1 MNILHVIADLE
12 IGGAQK
18 MLTELLP
25 YQSISNNRIT
35 LLILGTYNQNFV
47 DTVKNSGINIITA
60 DKKSIYSPSNL
71 FFLLK
76 HTNEYDVLHIH
87 LFPMLYYYAFL
98 KLLRPKL
105 ILVYTE
111 HNTHNKRR
119 NQKYLRG
126 LERFVYSQYERV
138 CCISEET
145 KNNLLNWLYQKKI
158 SEKKKSQYEVIYN
171 GIDINKYAN
180 AIPAGLD
187 CCAGNK
193 VIMMVSRFSLQKDHE
208 TLIKAFAK
216 LCEKQHD
223 IRLVFVGDGVSK
235 GRMQKLVDE
244 LHLTNYTYFLGN
256 RNDIPSL
263 IKCAYLGVQSS
274 KWEGFGLTA
283 VEFMASGRPIVA
295 TNVHGLSSVVKGGG
309 VLFQQGQVEE
319 LCDAINLL
327 LNDRLYYNSIAK
339 KGEEKSKNYSIEF
352 TAKNYINLYRELVK

>member
-25 YQSISNNRIT
+25 YQSISNNKIS
-35 LLILGTYNQNFV
+35 LLILGAYNQNFV
-47 DTVKNSGINIITA
+47 DIVRDSGINVITA
-60 DKKSIYSPSNL
+60 DKKSIYSLSSF
-71 FFLLK
+71 FFLFK
-76 HTNEYDVLHIH
+76 HIDKYDVFHIH

-105 ILVYTE
+105 VLVYTE

-119 NQKYLRG
+119 NRKYLRR
-126 LERFVYSQYERV
+126 LEKFIYSQYAKI
-138 CCISEET
+138 CCISVET
-145 KNNLLNWLYQKKI
+145 KNNLLNWLYLGKI
-158 SEKKKSQYEVIYN
+158 SEKKENQYEVIYN
-171 GIDINKYAN
+171 GIDINKYAK
-180 AIPAGLD
+180 AIPVGLEY
-187 CCAGNK
+187 CAGKK

-216 LCEKQHD
+216 LCEKEND
-223 IRLVFVGDGVSK
+223 IRLVFVGDGVNKAS
-235 GRMQKLVDE
+235 MQKLTNE

-263 IKCAYLGVQSS
+263 MKCAYIGVQSS

-295 TNVHGLSSVVKGGG
+295 ANVHGLSSVVKGGG
-309 VLFQQGQVEE
+309 ILFQQGQVQE
-319 LCDAINLL
+319 LCDAIYLL
-327 LNDRLYYNSIAK
+327 LHDKSYYDSIVKMGLK
-339 KGEEKSKNYSIEF
+339 KSNNYSIEF
-352 TAKNYINLYRELVK
+352 TANNYINLYRELVK